1 MPITEEQRKLLARIE
16 SWESGYISPSAQIVF
31 RDARL
36 MIVTLIENIDA
47 LQEELDALR
56 ANHGVDSGITADS
69 GGEPDASPPR
79 KLRNKKSPE

>member
-1 MPITEEQRKLLARIE
+1 
-16 SWESGYISPSAQIVF
+16 
-31 RDARL
+31 

-56 ANHGVDSGITADS
+56 ANHGVDSGVTADF

-79 KLRNKKSPE
+79 KLRNKKSSE